1 MPIPVP
7 GLPNFGDLF
16 RFIELC
22 HGCVNVLKNSGEAG
36 SEYEQCTKFLQCLHI
51 TIKRAMDYVA
61 NNPNSKYTEDLK
73 QHLELIAEPWN
84 EFRDFLEPYE
94 PYLGAGSAK
103 IVAAKVPK
111 AIKFA
116 MKEVVGEIEKL
127 KVAIVLPL
135 NSMLFLIT
143 MQSL

>member
-1 MPIPVP
+1 MPIPIP
-7 GLPNFGDLF
+7 GLPSFGDLV

-22 HGCVNVLKNSGEAG
+22 HGCIKVLKTSGEAG

-61 NNPNSKYTEDLK
+61 NNPNSMYTEDLK
-73 QHLELIAEPWN
+73 QNLELIAEPWN
-84 EFRDFLEPYE
+84 DFREFLEPYE
-94 PYLGAGSAK
+94 PYLGADSAK
-103 IVAAKVPK
+103 VVAAKVPK

-116 MKEVVGEIEKL
+116 MKEVLGEVEKL
-127 KVAIVLPL
+127 KAAIVLPL
-135 NSMLFLIT
+135 NSMTFLIG